1 MLSYLKRH
9 FGSVSLSTGL
19 HVAIVAALTLGLS
32 FTGEPRYPVS
42 TDEPVA
48 IEATVIDEN
57 LIEREME
64 RLEEIQQAE
73 IQRQQEQ
80 ERIAR
85 EQAEEARRQA
95 EAEQARL
102 EEERQEREQAA
113 LVEEQRL
120 ADLQRQREDAE
131 RQAAEAERQAAEA
144 ERQRAEEEARLAAE
158 REAEAE
164 RQRQLEEQRRLAEEQ
179 RLREEQERLAREAE
193 EARVRAE
200 MEAELQ
206 RVMAQEDERR
216 RAEESG
222 LLDEYIRLIVN
233 RIEQNW
239 IRPASAR
246 PGLECQVRVTQIP
259 SGDIVDVQ
267 VGACNG
273 DDAVI
278 RSIEAAVLNSS
289 PLPRPTVPSLFER
302 TLNVIFAPE
311 V

>member
-1 MLSYLKRH
+1 MLSYLKQRL
-9 FGSVSLSTGL
+9 GSISLSTGL
-19 HVAIVAALTLGLS
+19 HIAIVAALTLGLS
-32 FTGEPRYPVS
+32 FSGEPRYPIS

-48 IEATVIDEN
+48 IEATVVDEA
-57 LIEREME
+57 LIQREME

-80 ERIAR
+80 ERLAR

-102 EEERQEREQAA
+102 EEQRREREQAA
-113 LVEEQRL
+113 QIEEQRL
-120 ADLQRQREDAE
+120 ADLQLQRE
-131 RQAAEAERQAAEA
+131 EAERQVAEA
-144 ERQRAEEEARLAAE
+144 ERQRIEEEQRLAAE

-164 RQRQLEEQRRLAEEQ
+164 RQRQLEEQRRQEEEQ
-179 RLREEQERLAREAE
+179 RQREEQERLAREAE

-206 RVMAQEDERR
+206 RVLAQEDERR

-267 VGACNG
+267 VRACNG
-273 DDAVI
+273 DEAVI